1 MSRRREDAPATPAR
15 SPVCLRNELVA
26 FPHGAYIDTMSAL
39 ALVPLLTLVVAV
51 VALVRTRGAS
61 GVEKANVTREK
72 ALTEAERGIVNLVD
86 RAMRDN
92 PTANLFP
99 IILDGPLELEAARRL
114 SQRGQGSVVAA
125 GSAWEFHVERAA
137 VGANG
142 IFA

>member
-1 MSRRREDAPATPAR
+1 
-15 SPVCLRNELVA
+15 
-26 FPHGAYIDTMSAL
+26 MSAL

-61 GVEKANVTREK
+61 GAASAGVAREK

-114 SQRGQGSVVAA
+114 SRRGQGSVVAA
-125 GSAWEFHVERAA
+125 GSAWEFHVERGA